1 MNIVLIFLISI
12 FSISLFFYG
21 KSKTKTISIKDNI
34 KLNALPKFY
43 GYYLVLWC
51 SIPALVFLLVW
62 SLFEPTIIKSI
73 IMDFIIT
80 GSNNDQTNKNTNAG
94 IEHHK
99 TR

>member
-1 MNIVLIFLISI
+1 L
-12 FSISLFFYG
+12 SLKIAPWF
-21 KSKTKTISIKDNI
+21 
-34 KLNALPKFY
+34 AA
-43 GYYLVLWC
+43 V
-51 SIPALVFLLVW
+51 
-62 SLFEPTIIKSI
+62 SI